1 MRLRGLAV
9 ATLPLAC
16 RARAPRA
23 RSARRAGAGA
33 RRAGRAGRR
42 AEGGPGP
49 DGGGEPRGPGSA
61 GGRGAAG
68 RRRSAGQRA
77 SRDRARGAAR
87 HAGALRTDAVRAC
100 SRPPWLGGG
109 GQSTLEPRARLQSAG
124 VKKRI
129 RPCSRQLPLRL
140 RRRARQGAIGR
151 PARHV
156 RRRLRRS
163 AREGPGGRPDTL
175 TIPKGYQMLTFS
187 EGKGWN
193 RGG

>member
-16 RARAPRA
+16 RARAPRPLSPPRWRRCGAA
-23 RSARRAGAGA
+23 RGGAARCR
-33 RRAGRAGRR
+33 
-42 AEGGPGP
+42 GGPELG
-49 DGGGEPRGPGSA
+49 GGGEPRGPGSA

-68 RRRSAGQRA
+68 RRQSAGQRA
-77 SRDRARGAAR
+77 SHDRARSAAR

-124 VKKRI
+124 VKKRL
-129 RPCSRQLPLRL
+129 RPRSRQLPLRL
-140 RRRARQGAIGR
+140 QRRARSKGAIGP

-163 AREGPGGRPDTL
+163 AREGPGGRPDTF
-175 TIPKGYQMLTFS
+175 TIPKGYPMLIFS